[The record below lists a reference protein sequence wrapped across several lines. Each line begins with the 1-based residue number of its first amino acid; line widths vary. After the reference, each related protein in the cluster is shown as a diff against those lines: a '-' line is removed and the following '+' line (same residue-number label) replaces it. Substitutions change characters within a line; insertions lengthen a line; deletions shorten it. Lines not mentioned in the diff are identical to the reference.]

1 MTADKKTTLIDDLTN
16 IVGRHADWLD
26 GRTFQQA
33 CMTVAEGY
41 FEDED
46 LDGPLLTQ
54 DMLEQILQAFTDELS
69 SGDAM
74 EM

>member
-16 IVGRHADWLD
+16 IVGRHADWLG
-26 GRTFQQA
+26 GREFQQA
-33 CMTVAEGY
+33 CQTVAEAF

-54 DMLEQILQAFTDELS
+54 DMLDQILQAFTDEIS
-69 SGDAM
+69 SGDAV